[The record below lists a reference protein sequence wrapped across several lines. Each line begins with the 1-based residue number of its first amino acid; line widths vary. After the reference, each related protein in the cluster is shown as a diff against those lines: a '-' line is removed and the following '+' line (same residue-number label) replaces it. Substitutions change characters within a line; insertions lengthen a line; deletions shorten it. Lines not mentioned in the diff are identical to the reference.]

1 VFAMAG
7 MNGAHRWIRIAGT
20 TLQPSE
26 LAKPVIVLFLAWF
39 LQARLHQMEDFKGT
53 ILKAAIVPLVFI
65 ALILKEPDLGT
76 AMVCA
81 FVLIAMLY
89 LAGMETKWIF
99 VAIACV
105 SPLMYYMLFH
115 VAWRAARMKAF
126 MNPEADPRGAGF
138 HIMQSLIA
146 VSTGGVTGL
155 GLMEGRQK
163 LFFLPEPQTDFIFAN
178 IAEELGMIGAVCVV
192 AAFCLLGY
200 RGLRAAVLSRDPFA
214 RLLAFGLTVAIL
226 MQAFFNMSVVLAMVP
241 TKGLPLPFIS
251 SGGTSVFVTLAC
263 MGILLNVTREID

>member
-1 VFAMAG
+1 
-7 MNGAHRWIRIAGT
+7 
-20 TLQPSE
+20 
-26 LAKPVIVLFLAWF
+26 
-39 LQARLHQMEDFKGT
+39 
-53 ILKAAIVPLVFI
+53 
-65 ALILKEPDLGT
+65 
-76 AMVCA
+76 
-81 FVLIAMLY
+81 
-89 LAGMETKWIF
+89 
-99 VAIACV
+99 
-105 SPLMYYMLFH
+105 
-115 VAWRAARMKAF
+115 
-126 MNPEADPRGAGF
+126 
-138 HIMQSLIA
+138 
-146 VSTGGVTGL
+146 
-155 GLMEGRQK
+155 LMEGRQK